1 MLQLL
6 FITHLKLVAQCFLML
21 ADVP

>member
-1 MLQLL
+1 MFQLL